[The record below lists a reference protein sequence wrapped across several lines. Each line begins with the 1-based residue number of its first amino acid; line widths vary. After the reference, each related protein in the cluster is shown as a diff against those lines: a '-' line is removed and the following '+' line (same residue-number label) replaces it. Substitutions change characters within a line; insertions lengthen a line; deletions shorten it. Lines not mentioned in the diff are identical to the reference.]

1 MRKVILGSLCADV
14 LQQYHVQFWMFL
26 DSSLTVRT
34 VFFPTFLLLT
44 QPAAACITGL
54 RQSAT
59 ETDNLMHRRGNASQ
73 FLFSFIYLIHSSISC
88 TFASGSAF
96 LHIH

>member
-1 MRKVILGSLCADV
+1 MYNSGCFQTKV
-14 LQQYHVQFWMFL
+14 F
-26 DSSLTVRT
+26 SS
-34 VFFPTFLLLT
+34 TFLLLT

-96 LHIH
+96 CTFTEPLSGVQRR